1 MNPVLLIVIEGVLF
15 ALVFGGLSLV
25 KKEGLSRQFLFEV
38 LVITLLGLA
47 VVVAGLDLNPVL
59 FLAVLYLITMRS
71 RLLVDLGNLLSSRG
85 KHEAALSIYQVALR
99 LRPDAVG
106 RLSALINT
114 GVAYLRQGSPHK
126 AVSTLGETLNT
137 VPQGFHSKYET
148 ACRYNLGLAYRRT
161 GNEKEAIHQFKE
173 VIRLFPASLY
183 AKGAQTAIHEGSQD
197 STRPMDESSN
207 EQPES

>member
-1 MNPVLLIVIEGVLF
+1 MNPVLLIVIEGALF

-25 KKEGLSRQFLFEV
+25 KKESLSRQFLFEV

-47 VVVAGLDLNPVL
+47 VAAAGVDLNPVL
-59 FLAVLYLITMRS
+59 FLVVLYLVTMRA

-85 KHEAALSIYQVALR
+85 KHEAALSTYRLALR
-99 LRPDAVG
+99 LKPDPAG

-114 GVAYLRQGSPHK
+114 GVAHLRRRAPDET
-126 AVSTLGETLNT
+126 VSTLQEALNAM
-137 VPQGFHSKYET
+137 PQGFHPKYET

-173 VIRLFPASLY
+173 VIRLFPHSLY
-183 AKGAQTAIHEGSQD
+183 ARGAQTAIRQGSQD
-197 STRPMDESSN
+197 NAQQLEESNDE
-207 EQPES
+207 